1 VLLRGKFQNN
11 LISIDL
17 RHGRMD
23 WVTGKSV
30 FNATFNNISALS
42 VEKNYWPAASYWS
55 NLYLVE
61 HWSTHKHDAWSK
73 ELI

>member
-1 VLLRGKFQNN
+1 MFLRGKFQNN

-17 RHGRMD
+17 RHDRMD

-30 FNATFNNISALS
+30 FNATFNNISTLS
-42 VEKNYWPAASYWS
+42 EEKTIDLQQVTDS
-55 NLYLVE
+55 NFYLVE
-61 HWSTHKHDAWSK
+61 HWSTCKHDTWSK